1 MIKKINNTPEE
12 QPMPPTGFEP
22 TQQLRAMAPVDI
34 AKIPGF
40 DLMQKRI
47 AETVKQLQHDF
58 EQKIQQT
65 ADDRLTVLGHK
76 FVTEKQQLRFWEKRV
91 TRAVDTNTGINYL
104 YLDIHTSKVL
114 LCRFDPKT
122 LQVE

>member
-1 MIKKINNTPEE
+1 MIKQL
-12 QPMPPTGFEP
+12 QPD
-22 TQQLRAMAPVDI
+22 QQLRHMTAEDI
-34 AKIPGF
+34 ANIPDF
-40 DLMQKRI
+40 DLVQKRI
-47 AETVKQLQHDF
+47 AETVEQLQYDF

-65 ADDRLTVLGHK
+65 ADDRLSVLGHK
-76 FVTEKQQLRFWEKRV
+76 FVTEKQQLKFWQKRV

-104 YLDIHTSKVL
+104 YLDIKTSKVL

>member
-1 MIKKINNTPEE
+1 MIKEIEQLETPGPNLSEMTAE
-12 QPMPPTGFEP
+12 Q
-22 TQQLRAMAPVDI
+22 I
-34 AKIPGF
+34 AKLPGF

-65 ADDRLTVLGHK
+65 ADDRLAVLGHK
-76 FVTEKQQLRFWEKRV
+76 FLTEKQQDKFWQKRV
-91 TRAVDTNTGINYL
+91 RRVLDTSTGINYL

>member
-1 MIKKINNTPEE
+1 MIKEL
-12 QPMPPTGFEP
+12 QPD
-22 TQQLRAMAPVDI
+22 QKLRHMTAEDI
-34 AKIPGF
+34 AAIPGF

-76 FVTEKQQLRFWEKRV
+76 FVTEKQQLKFWQKRV
-91 TRAVDTNTGINYL
+91 TDAVDTNTGIHYL

>member
-1 MIKKINNTPEE
+1 MIKEIE
-12 QPMPPTGFEP
+12 QPETPGQKLSEMTAE
-22 TQQLRAMAPVDI
+22 QI
-34 AKIPGF
+34 AKLPGF

-47 AETVKQLQHDF
+47 SETVKHLQEDF
-58 EQKIQQT
+58 QQKIQQT
-65 ADDRLTVLGHK
+65 ADERLEVLGHK
-76 FVTEKQQLRFWEKRV
+76 FVTEKQQLRFWQRRV

>member
-1 MIKKINNTPEE
+1 MIKELKPNQKLKNMTAE
-12 QPMPPTGFEP
+12 
-22 TQQLRAMAPVDI
+22 DI

-40 DLMQKRI
+40 DLMQQRI
-47 AETVKQLQHDF
+47 AETVKNLQQDF
-58 EQKIQQT
+58 EQKIQKT
-65 ADDRLTVLGHK
+65 ADDRLEVLGHK
-76 FVTEKQQLRFWEKRV
+76 FLTEKQQLKFWEKRV